1 MTRAD
6 FFRRIAAFC
15 GIGAIAA
22 TVKPAAAEKNVDLTV
37 TDWTGGMRYRV
48 SELDGWPVPPPGYTF
63 RWTGVVS
70 NDWTNGD
77 NWLMVHGEGDYSH
90 IPSLGYYPGQD
101 PNRLDDVI
109 IPTGKE
115 CMMPE
120 DLPMLNSLTIESGGT
135 LWQSMDAPYETSP
148 SWLRRLIVEDGAW
161 VGRRRT

>member
-6 FFRRIAAFC
+6 FFKRIAAAC
-15 GIGAIAA
+15 GLGALLARTRPSVA
-22 TVKPAAAEKNVDLTV
+22 WKRVMAV
-37 TDWTGGMRYRV
+37 TDSANGKAKPGETFHWTGACVKCDSWQCWHNWVVHRGNARLIPY
-48 SELDGWPVPPPGYTF
+48 
-63 RWTGVVS
+63 WT
-70 NDWTNGD
+70 
-77 NWLMVHGEGDYSH
+77 
-90 IPSLGYYPGQD
+90 YPGED